1 MTVSTEP
8 VTGQRSSAGAGRAFS
23 ILNGLVLLGVLL
35 QGLWA
40 GEFIGRAAGPD
51 WLRLHQITAVAV
63 VILALAAAILALA
76 TQRRHRGLVAGSAGL
91 FVLLVIQTG
100 IGQAISDGGEQALVA
115 VHIPLAMLIM
125 GLGVYL
131 SIAAARSRRSSAPG

>member
-1 MTVSTEP
+1 MSASTEP
-8 VTGQRSSAGAGRAFS
+8 VTSRRSAAGAVRAFS

-35 QGLWA
+35 QGVWA
-40 GEFIGRAAGPD
+40 GEFIGRTDGPD
-51 WLRLHQITAVAV
+51 WLRLHQITAVVV

-76 TQRRHRGLVAGSAGL
+76 TQRHHRAIATGSAGL

-100 IGQAISDGGEQALVA
+100 VGQAISDGGEHALIA
-115 VHIPLAMLIM
+115 VHVPLAMLIT